1 MFTRFVTKL
10 IAFRRRIGDLI
21 GYTGGDSL
29 EQIVLAPEIA
39 ALPVHSYPPDELA
52 SKPSFVSG
60 DRELYLRLPR
70 TIKTHPARSIESL
83 PNYNR
88 PSFANW
94 LKERGITAKD
104 TLTIGDLM
112 DLGFDPTRLKEITI
126 DREDFIFERIQA
138 RQLPALEK
146 KKEILERLTSEV
158 RGIKARDA
166 QLRANPP
173 LLAIRDRGNAYVLRR
188 KVAGIHWEEAA
199 EQLQVCPRLKS
210 LNASMKIDRL
220 VIATVREASEKIA
233 EHLGVEK
240 EKLTHLLTMFVSWD
254 LKKNQP
260 KLMVDFSCTSLESV
274 WVA

>member
-1 MFTRFVTKL
+1 
-10 IAFRRRIGDLI
+10 
-21 GYTGGDSL
+21 
-29 EQIVLAPEIA
+29 
-39 ALPVHSYPPDELA
+39 
-52 SKPSFVSG
+52 
-60 DRELYLRLPR
+60 
-70 TIKTHPARSIESL
+70 
-83 PNYNR
+83 
-88 PSFANW
+88 
-94 LKERGITAKD
+94 
-104 TLTIGDLM
+104 M

-126 DREDFIFERIQA
+126 DHEDFIFERIQA

-158 RGIKARDA
+158 RGIKVRYA

-188 KVAGIHWEEAA
+188 KVAGIHWEEAT
-199 EQLQVCPRLKS
+199 EQIQGSLQLKS

-220 VIATVREASEKIA
+220 VIATVREASEKIV

-240 EKLTHLLTMFVSWD
+240 ETLTNLLTLFVSWD

-260 KLMVDFSCTSLESV
+260 KLMVDFSGTFLESV

>member
-1 MFTRFVTKL
+1 M
-10 IAFRRRIGDLI
+10 
-21 GYTGGDSL
+21 
-29 EQIVLAPEIA
+29 
-39 ALPVHSYPPDELA
+39 
-52 SKPSFVSG
+52 
-60 DRELYLRLPR
+60 RLPR

-88 PSFANW
+88 PNFVNW
-94 LKERGITAKD
+94 LKERGITSKD
-104 TLTIGDLM
+104 TLSIGDLM

-126 DREDFIFERIQA
+126 DHEDFIFERIQA

-158 RGIKARDA
+158 RGIKARYA
-166 QLRANPP
+166 QLRVNPP

-199 EQLQVCPRLKS
+199 EQIQGSPQLKS

-220 VIATVREASEKIA
+220 VIATVREASEKIV
-233 EHLGVEK
+233 EHFGLEK
-240 EKLTHLLTMFVSWD
+240 ETLTDLLTLFVSWD
-254 LKKNQP
+254 LNKNQP
-260 KLMVDFSCTSLESV
+260 KLMVDFSGTFLESV